1 MGIVHDNGYA
11 SILVPGAGQANFDAY
26 EANPFE
32 SVTQRKEKL
41 VHGLMEKLDP
51 ATISVKIDTIGH
63 IDDAAPEVI
72 AKEQREEQ
80 DRQIEEMRKKEKK
93 VAKKMRGR
101 SSTGNKQTASA
112 RQQHEKI
119 RDNNKLAYLKEN
131 DRAKAEAKQIDQD
144 VEFLTK
150 HETKFDPISEMFDK

>member
-11 SILVPGAGQANFDAY
+11 SILVPGAGQANFDAF

-32 SVTQRKEKL
+32 SLTQRKEKL

-72 AKEQREEQ
+72 AKELREEQ
-80 DRQIEEMRKKEKK
+80 DRQIDEDRKKEKK
-93 VAKKMRGR
+93 IAAEK
-101 SSTGNKQTASA
+101 KQTCP
-112 RQQHEKI
+112 E
-119 RDNNKLAYLKEN
+119 E
-131 DRAKAEAKQIDQD
+131 
-144 VEFLTK
+144 
-150 HETKFDPISEMFDK
+150 

>member
-11 SILVPGAGQANFDAY
+11 SILVPGAGQANFDAF

-32 SVTQRKEKL
+32 SLTQRKEKL

-72 AKEQREEQ
+72 AKELREEQ
-80 DRQIEEMRKKEKK
+80 DRQIDEDRKKEKK
-93 VAKKMRGR
+93 IAKKMRGR
-101 SSTGNKQTASA
+101 SGISNKMTAST
-112 RQQHEKI
+112 RQQHEAI
-119 RDNNKLAYLKEN
+119 RANNKLAYLKEN
-131 DRAKAEAKQIDQD
+131 ERSKAESTQIN
-144 VEFLTK
+144 
-150 HETKFDPISEMFDK
+150 

>member
-72 AKEQREEQ
+72 AKEQREEN
-80 DRQIEEMRKKEKK
+80 DRQVEEMRKKEKK

-101 SSTGNKQTASA
+101 SSTGNK
-112 RQQHEKI
+112 
-119 RDNNKLAYLKEN
+119 
-131 DRAKAEAKQIDQD
+131 
-144 VEFLTK
+144 
-150 HETKFDPISEMFDK
+150 